1 MNISVTLNGKKTVFE
16 AQSEESLMSVLHNK
30 TSAHVKCG
38 CLQGFCGAC
47 TVLLNNEPVAACK
60 LPVGIIRNAEIITLD
75 YFEKTEEYNNIIKG
89 FAKAGIQLC
98 GYCDAGKIFTAY
110 KILSLNKKVSRE
122 EISDY
127 VKFLAPCCTDLD
139 TLVNGILFALVI
151 QSKNNSNIRQSTRTS
166 KR

>member
-16 AQSEESLMSVLHNK
+16 AQSDESLMSVLHNK

-75 YFEKTEEYNNIIKG
+75 YFEKSIVFFLKVWYNMSATHWNISTNKG
-89 FAKAGIQLC
+89 VL
-98 GYCDAGKIFTAY
+98 
-110 KILSLNKKVSRE
+110 
-122 EISDY
+122 
-127 VKFLAPCCTDLD
+127 
-139 TLVNGILFALVI
+139 
-151 QSKNNSNIRQSTRTS
+151 
-166 KR
+166 

>member
-75 YFEKTEEYNNIIKG
+75 YFEKSTNLDAKYFLGWMYEHGQGVRRDY
-89 FAKAGIQLC
+89 AKAIECYKASKGRR
-98 GYCDAGKIFTAY
+98 DAVKRIKT
-110 KILSLNKKVSRE
+110 LEMSLN
-122 EISDY
+122 
-127 VKFLAPCCTDLD
+127 
-139 TLVNGILFALVI
+139 
-151 QSKNNSNIRQSTRTS
+151 
-166 KR
+166 